1 MNPGEN
7 VEMEMSGEWQ
17 ADGEEGETHVARAG
31 VGLSQTSRAD
41 EHPGWLHG
49 PSTHLKAE
57 VL

>member
-7 VEMEMSGEWQ
+7 VEMEMSEERQ
-17 ADGEEGETHVARAG
+17 ADGEEGETHVSRAG

-41 EHPGWLHG
+41 EHPGWLQG
-49 PSTHLKAE
+49 PGTHLKGE